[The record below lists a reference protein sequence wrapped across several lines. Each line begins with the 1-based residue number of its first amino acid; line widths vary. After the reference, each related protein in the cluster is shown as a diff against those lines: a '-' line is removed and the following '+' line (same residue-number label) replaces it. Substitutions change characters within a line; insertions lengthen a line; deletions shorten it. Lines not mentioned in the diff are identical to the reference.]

1 MRYPYIVIICLLTLN
16 SCIKKIEISK
26 SILPNVVIVFT
37 DDQGYQ
43 DLSIF
48 GSSTIHTVHL
58 DQMAKEGLK
67 LTNFY
72 AAQAVCS
79 ASRAA
84 LLTGCYP
91 NRIGIS
97 GALFPHHDVGINPK
111 EKTIAEMLKAKGY
124 KTGIFGKWHLGH
136 HPKFL
141 PNNHGF
147 DEFMGIPYSNDMWPV
162 DYDGNQVPPDHHLA
176 KSYPQLPF
184 FKDFNVIKE
193 IKTLEQQGQLTTELT
208 EAAVDFIERN
218 KDNPFFL
225 YIPHPMPHTPIAVS
239 NKFKGKSK
247 QGLYGDVIMEIDW
260 SVGQIMKKLKEHN
273 LHENTL
279 IIFTSDNGPWLSFGN
294 HAGSALPLREGKG
307 TTWEGGQ
314 REPCV
319 VYYPKGIKGGRT
331 IDTPM
336 MAIDILPTIAEIT
349 GSDLP
354 LNKIDGKSAWDIW
367 TGKTDQSQHLAFFFY
382 YKKNELH
389 GVRYKDWKLYFPHTY
404 RTLNGKAAGK
414 DGYQVK
420 YQMKEIEKIELYNLK
435 LDISETND
443 VASEFPEVVE
453 KIKYLA
459 DEMRIKLGDKLYG
472 IEGTENRSV
481 GRLN

>member
-1 MRYPYIVIICLLTLN
+1 MRYPFHVIICLLTLI
-16 SCIKKIEISK
+16 SCIKKVDVSK
-26 SILPNVVIVFT
+26 STLPNVVIVFT

-48 GSSTIHTVHL
+48 GSPNIHTPHL

-111 EKTIAEMLKAKGY
+111 ETTLAEMLKAKGY
-124 KTGIFGKWHLGH
+124 NTGIFGKWHLGH

-141 PNNHGF
+141 PTNHGF
-147 DEFMGIPYSNDMWPV
+147 DEFIGIPYSNDMWPV
-162 DYDGNQVPPDHHLA
+162 DYDGNQVPQDHHLA
-176 KSYPQLPF
+176 KSYPQLPY
-184 FKDFNVIKE
+184 FKDFEVIKE
-193 IKTLEQQGQLTTELT
+193 IRTLEQQGQLTTELT
-208 EAAVDFIERN
+208 EAAVDFIDRN
-218 KDNPFFL
+218 KGNPFFL
-225 YIPHPMPHTPIAVS
+225 YVPHPMPHTPIAVS
-239 NKFKGKSK
+239 DKFKGKSE

-260 SVGQIMKKLKEHN
+260 SVGQIVKKLKEHN

-307 TTWEGGQ
+307 TVWEGGQ
-314 REPCV
+314 REPCI

-336 MAIDILPTIAEIT
+336 MAIDVLPTIAEIT

-354 LNKIDGKSAWDIW
+354 VNKIDGKSAWNIW
-367 TGKTDQSQHLAFFFY
+367 TGKTNQSQHQAFFFY
-382 YKKNELH
+382 YKENELH

-404 RTLNGKAAGK
+404 RTLNTKAGGK

-420 YQMKEIEKIELYNLK
+420 YEMNKIEKIELYNLI

-453 KIKYLA
+453 KIKSLA
-459 DEMRIKLGDKLYG
+459 DEMRIKLGDKLYE
-472 IEGTENRSV
+472 IEGTENRSI